1 MSHLKTIVMD
11 SSTIERLERARFKFT
26 LWKLIAFA
34 VCVGGFIVMLLP
46 VEGVLEEVGKSCFT
60 IFGLVF
66 WLLQLRQNKVFRE
79 ADRDA
84 GAVKALNN
92 EMYVSY
98 YYKSMACGFVVMIV
112 FVLASF
118 FWGRFV
124 DISIQAFSVIVA
136 YVGCLASGIR
146 LLLYYKQS

>member
-1 MSHLKTIVMD
+1 MD
-11 SSTIERLERARFKFT
+11 SSEIERLERARFKFT
-26 LWKLIAFA
+26 LWKLVAFA
-34 VCVGGFIVMLLP
+34 VCVGGFIVMSLP
-46 VEGVLEEVGKSCFT
+46 VEGMLEKAGKYCCS
-60 IFGLVF
+60 IFGLGF
-66 WLLQLRQNKVFRE
+66 WCLQLWQSKVFRE
-79 ADRDA
+79 ADRNA
-84 GAVKALNN
+84 YAIKALNN
-92 EMYVSY
+92 EMYFSY

-124 DISIQAFSVIVA
+124 DISIQVFSIIVA